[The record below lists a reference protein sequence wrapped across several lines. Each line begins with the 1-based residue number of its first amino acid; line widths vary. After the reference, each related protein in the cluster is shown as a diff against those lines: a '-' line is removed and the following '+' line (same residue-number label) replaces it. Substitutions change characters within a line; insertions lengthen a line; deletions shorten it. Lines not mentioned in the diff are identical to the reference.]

1 MAKLSLEEL
10 KSAVASYVGSNKVAY
25 QSFSETRNNIVGLLD
40 KIGKILQID
49 TSFFDKLEEL
59 NGEDLSYGRSV
70 EEWYQDLV
78 EAVDYNQDADGTR
91 AMKFYSPTYRP
102 VCYNFSLGKKV
113 IATSIPNNN
122 IERAVHNEGQFVD
135 IISTM
140 SKRLEDSKAVF
151 KYQVKREL
159 LGRLCDLAEDAY
171 ANATAYANYADTPT
185 NVAEGTFYK
194 QSTNYAV
201 CVKSKT
207 AASGDTWATM
217 VAGGYLIPINFV
229 RVVPIPEDASTGE
242 NFIKNL
248 KEAVQIAQDVSEGY
262 SLNGNTIGAEQGL
275 SLYVKQGQAMPS
287 LEVDTMAGAFH
298 LDKLATG
305 VEAKIIKDFGATT
318 SKAYAI
324 LMDSRAVRLHVDYE
338 AVREN
343 FNGAGDFLNLFS
355 HMELTGFIS
364 RNAFFTIFV
373 DDQNKLA

>member
-25 QSFSETRNNIVGLLD
+25 SSFSETRNNIVGLLD

-59 NGEDLSYGRSV
+59 NGEELSFGKTI

-78 EAVDYNQDADGTR
+78 EVVDYNQDTDGSR
-91 AMKFYSPTYRP
+91 ALKFYSPTYRP

-159 LGRLCDLAEDAY
+159 LGKLCDLAEDAY
-171 ANATAYANYADTPT
+171 TNATAYANYADTPT
-185 NVAEGTFYK
+185 NVTEGTFYK
-194 QSTNYAV
+194 QGSPAKYAV

-217 VAGGYLIPINFV
+217 VANGYLIPIQFKQ
-229 RVVPIPEDASTGE
+229 VVAVPEDASTGE
-242 NFIKNL
+242 AFIK
-248 KEAVQIAQDVSEGY
+248 AVKHAVEIAQDVSEGY

-275 SLYVKQGQAMPS
+275 ALYVKQNVMPS

-298 LDKLATG
+298 LEKLSTG
-305 VEAKIIKDFGATT
+305 VEAKVIRDFGATT

-324 LMDSRAVRLHVDYE
+324 LMDRRAVRLHVDYE

-373 DDQNKLA
+373 DD

>member
-1 MAKLSLEEL
+1 MAKLSLAEL

-59 NGEDLSYGRSV
+59 NGEELSFGKTI

-78 EAVDYNQDADGTR
+78 DVVDYNQDADGSR
-91 AMKFYSPTYRP
+91 ALKFYSPTYRP

-159 LGRLCDLAEDAY
+159 LGKLCDLAEGSMTD
-171 ANATAYANYADTPT
+171 ATAYTDYATTPM
-185 NVAEGTFYK
+185 NVAEGTYYK

-207 AASGDTWATM
+207 AAAGDTWATL
-217 VAGGYLIPINFV
+217 VAGGYLIPIKYV
-229 RVVPIPEDASTGE
+229 KVVPVPEDATTGE
-242 NFIKNL
+242 NFIKAI
-248 KEAVQIAQDVSEGY
+248 KEAVEIAQDVSEGY

-275 SLYVKQGQAMPS
+275 SLYVKQGVMPS

-298 LDKLATG
+298 LEKLATG
-305 VEAKIIKDFGATT
+305 VDAKIIRDFGATE

-364 RNAFFTIFV
+364 RNAFFTIFC
-373 DDQNKLA
+373 DD

>member
-1 MAKLSLEEL
+1 MAKLSLAEL
-10 KSAVASYVGSNKVAY
+10 QAAVASYVASNKVAY
-25 QSFSETRNNIVGLLD
+25 QSFTETRNNIVGLLD

-59 NGEDLSYGRSV
+59 NGEELSFGKTI

-78 EAVDYNQDADGTR
+78 DVVDYNQDVDGSR
-91 AMKFYSPTYRP
+91 ALKFYSPTYRP

-122 IERAVHNEGQFVD
+122 IERAVHNEGQFID

-159 LGRLCDLAEDAY
+159 LGKLCDLAEGSMT
-171 ANATAYANYADTPT
+171 NATAYVDATTD
-185 NVAEGTFYK
+185 VAEGTYYK

-201 CVKSKT
+201 CVKAKT
-207 AASGDTWATM
+207 HAAGDTWATL
-217 VAGGYLIPINFV
+217 VAGGYLIPIKYV
-229 RVVPIPEDASTGE
+229 KVVAVPEDATTGE
-242 NFIKNL
+242 AFIKAL
-248 KEAVQIAQDVSEGY
+248 KDAVEIAQDVSEGY

-275 SLYVKQGQAMPS
+275 SLYVKQGIMSS

-373 DDQNKLA
+373 DD

>member
-1 MAKLSLEEL
+1 MAKLSLAEL
-10 KSAVASYVGSNKVAY
+10 QAAVASYVASNKVAY
-25 QSFSETRNNIVGLLD
+25 QSFTETRNNIVGLLD

-59 NGEDLSYGRSV
+59 NGEDLSFGKTI

-78 EAVDYNQDADGTR
+78 EVVDYNADTDGSR
-91 AMKFYSPTYRP
+91 ALKFYSPTYRP

-159 LGRLCDLAEDAY
+159 LGKLCDLAA
-171 ANATAYANYADTPT
+171 AAQTGATAYVDATTD
-185 NVAEGTFYK
+185 VAEGTYYK
-194 QSTNYAV
+194 QGSPAKYAV
-201 CVKSKT
+201 CVKAKT
-207 AASGDTWATM
+207 HAVGDTWATL
-217 VAGGYLIPINFV
+217 VAGGYLIPINFIK
-229 RVVPIPEDASTGE
+229 VVAVPEDATTGE
-242 NFIKNL
+242 AFIKAL
-248 KEAVQIAQDVSEGY
+248 KDAVEIAQDVSEGY
-262 SLNGNTIGAEQGL
+262 SLNGNTLGAEQGL
-275 SLYVKQGQAMPS
+275 SLYLKQGIMSS

-298 LDKLATG
+298 LEKLATG
-305 VEAKIIKDFGATT
+305 VEAKIIKDFGATST
-318 SKAYAI
+318 GAYAI
-324 LMDSRAVRLHVDYE
+324 LMDNRAVRLHVDYE

-373 DDQNKLA
+373 DD